1 MRQVIG
7 LYSVGTFGLPGL
19 GVVVLVTFA
28 EIARGSPDH
37 LSWVLGGALAQN
49 WCSVPSSFFHLINA
63 DPDLSPHR
71 LPNRPPDPGT

>member
-37 LSWVLGGALAQN
+37 LSWVSGGVLAQN
-49 WCSVPSSFFHLINA
+49 WRALHHYEGERCGVGEGEGGGGA
-63 DPDLSPHR
+63 
-71 LPNRPPDPGT
+71 GGVM